1 MNINDIIFPVL
12 NIIIAAVVGYIGT
25 FLVQAVPEVLAY
37 IEAKLGQANYAR
49 VKAVAIDIWNK
60 IEEDCRLGDLTTSK
74 AKAFERLLIANFPEL
89 TLEEINLVN
98 KAIAGEVNKD
108 VPQIVNEIQPV
119 AATQTVE
126 QVAAAL
132 VTSLQP
138 VAQVAA
144 IIQPKYVAP
153 DGTEL
158 IPAQQV

>member
-108 VPQIVNEIQPV
+108 IPIVEKEVEAPVPVVQ
-119 AATQTVE
+119 
-126 QVAAAL
+126 AAA
-132 VTSLQP
+132 V
-138 VAQVAA
+138 VA
-144 IIQPKYVAP
+144 PKYYAP

-158 IPAQQV
+158 VPATIIA